1 MNIRIR
7 ADIYRYT
14 ERRPHTVDR
23 ILEAGD
29 VEAAASD
36 ILDEMDAAGLL
47 CNGWLEAD
55 MMAEARNAAASLI
68 HHRDVEIQD
77 EIVGQQLRREG
88 LSDYMVGDPALD
100 ALCEIDEI
108 LYELRKELDRSRDF
122 AVSLA

>member
-1 MNIRIR
+1 MNHRIR

-14 ERRPHTVDR
+14 ERRAHTIDR

-36 ILDEMDAAGLL
+36 ILDEMDAAGML

-55 MMAEARNAAASLI
+55 MIAEARNAAASLV

-77 EIVGQQLRREG
+77 EIIGQRIRREG
-88 LSDYMVGDPALD
+88 LADYMVGDPALD
-100 ALCEIDEI
+100 ALVEIDEA
-108 LYELRKELDRSRDF
+108 LYDLRKELDRSRDF
-122 AVSLA
+122 AVVPG